1 MNQQVKLFQPI
12 IVLYLTI
19 AVWCFTM
26 ALGWLKW

>member
-1 MNQQVKLFQPI
+1 MEQSKLFNPI

-19 AVWCFTM
+19 AVWCFLM